1 VYKILANT
9 LFFGK
14 NVVFVPE
21 CHSTNTLLLELS
33 QKTNPPEGTIVITNS
48 QTRGRGQRGNG
59 WEAEPG
65 KNLTFSLLL
74 KPHFMLAQQQ
84 FDLTIAI
91 SLGVFDFLSARIPER
106 VKIKWPN
113 DLLIGEKKITGI
125 LIENGLAGEQIQQSI
140 VGIGLNVNQF
150 SFSKDTATSLKLET
164 GLDFDNNDE
173 LNSLVEK
180 LEGRYLQLRAGKRLE
195 LLAIYLKNLYRVGEK
210 HSFLA
215 NGQKL
220 QGRIEGIDESGR
232 LKIHTNGIDRF
243 FGLKEISFVHE

>member
-1 VYKILANT
+1 LYKILANT

-33 QKTNPPEGTIVITNS
+33 QKTNQPEGTIVITHS

-65 KNLTFSLLL
+65 MNLTFSLLL
-74 KPHFMLAQQQ
+74 KPHFMLAKQQ
-84 FDLTIAI
+84 FDLTMAV
-91 SLGVFDFLSARIPER
+91 SLGVFDFLSARIPGR

-113 DLLIGEKKITGI
+113 DLLIGDKKIAGI

-150 SFSKDTATSLKLET
+150 LFSINTATSLKLET
-164 GLDFDNNDE
+164 GLDFVNNDE

-180 LEGRYLQLRAGKRLE
+180 LEGRYLQLRAGRRLE
-195 LLAIYLKNLYRVGEK
+195 LLNTYLRNLYRVGEE
-210 HSFLA
+210 HPFLV
-215 NGQKL
+215 NGQKM
-220 QGRIEGIDESGR
+220 QGRIEGVDESGR
-232 LKIHTNGIDRF
+232 LKIHTNGMDRF
-243 FGLKEISFVHE
+243 FGLKEISFVRE